1 MSENKTN
8 TMKIAGVD
16 SHTFRRTKLGE
27 SPVERGF
34 QTPLGSCVVID
45 EKAYDGL
52 REESYEIF
60 SGLNQKYGINTVR
73 PILPSSEIIRR
84 LNPREGFR
92 YIQEI
97 LKRLSDRVNLLHF
110 SYVYLPFEEVREIRV
125 GGYRSPRKTLK
136 PIDFIKSL
144 ESGFPYLTAWSY
156 FFKQRETTNMLL
168 DDFSF
173 KSTPA
178 WEDLIQY
185 HREGKAKLDIIPKG
199 DECNYLICLAD
210 LFAYY
215 TDIQLYNLR
224 KLLLPSEI
232 QEIYRDLG
240 VDVEINFLGK
250 KDLSKIKWT
259 SSGNIDTS
267 SYIHHPIVFILSDKK
282 ASIFSS
288 TEAYDYLIAYATYNN
303 AGLQFLQITDRK
315 GLARIRDGDILV
327 VIGENARKEASYWRN
342 SFELELLTPLEIKKR
357 MKDLVSR

>member
-1 MSENKTN
+1 MLRQTAVKTR
-8 TMKIAGVD
+8 I
-16 SHTFRRTKLGE
+16 
-27 SPVERGF
+27 
-34 QTPLGSCVVID
+34 ID
-45 EKAYDGL
+45 
-52 REESYEIF
+52 I
-60 SGLNQKYGINTVR
+60 
-73 PILPSSEIIRR
+73 
-84 LNPREGFR
+84 
-92 YIQEI
+92 
-97 LKRLSDRVNLLHF
+97 
-110 SYVYLPFEEVREIRV
+110 V
-125 GGYRSPRKTLK
+125 GGKFFRQDGKEPNYLQTASGRKISRVRILATVVGKFTSDDGMFGSVVLDDGTETIRAKTFKTLK